1 MDLKKGIEQKIRA
14 LSVVDYA
21 NLYQK
26 VMELEIERD
35 GYYVVPVLEADIEV
49 IGERKSL
56 FRVEVSERKRV
67 YDKAQCCRDCLL
79 MEELVDNLL

>member
-21 NLYQK
+21 HLYQK

-35 GYYVVPVLEADIEV
+35 GYYVVPVLEVDIEAIV
-49 IGERKSL
+49 ERKTL
-56 FRVEVSERKRV
+56 FRVEVSERKRD
-67 YDKAQCCRDCLL
+67 YDKGQCGRDCLL